1 MTRPTQLTLWII
13 ALAALITAMFA
24 AWNARSASRA
34 ASQAAVRVASLAHNL
49 QELDSLRGQKQ
60 TALLDSPPTE
70 SMSAAVRASLKAIGL
85 PDTTLRT
92 LAGSPDEALSGPGL
106 EGYRRLSITLQLTP
120 ITTKQLGQFLGAWR
134 TTEPAWLVTRIELI
148 HSAPETD
155 ANSTYDAHVTLA
167 TTFVRAT
174 AEKPSA
180 DQVPPIVSL
189 R

>member
-1 MTRPTQLTLWII
+1 MTRPTQLTLWIT

-24 AWNARSASRA
+24 AWSARAA
-34 ASQAAVRVASLAHNL
+34 FMGASQAANRVVFLAHNL

-70 SMSAAVRASLKAIGL
+70 SMSATVRASLKAIGL
-85 PDTTLRT
+85 PDTTLRVLT
-92 LAGSPDEALSGPGL
+92 GFPDEALSGPGL
-106 EGYRRLSITLQLTP
+106 EGFRRLSVTLQLTP

-134 TTEPAWLVTRIELI
+134 TAEPAWLVTRIELT

-155 ANSTYDAHVTLA
+155 ASSTYDAHLTLA
-167 TTFVRAT
+167 TTFVRAS
-174 AEKPSA
+174 AEKSNPDHVPS
-180 DQVPPIVSL
+180 VVSP